1 MQIGMHNTSTNMNIK
16 ALMAAML
23 VCSVS
28 ALPLLTN
35 DCGNGISCAPDQTCM
50 SNATG
55 AGIVYACSPLPR
67 AVRCMDA
74 RFSCPADTV
83 CAENATCISATATA
97 TPSATATATATPSA
111 TATATTA
118 TTDKIPTDAIIN
130 VDAHR
135 VADVRDF
142 GSGMKPT
149 AFSICGAITGA
160 FRLPS
165 FCTCRDARLGG
176 ELGCTIGLQTFLT
189 IGASAWVLPCAPQAN
204 VGYRAWVSVPGVITR
219 SIGQTW
225 TAAFTVSQPIPG
237 ATFEIGVAS
246 AGARAELSGDIA
258 RQVISTRLAIGACA
272 RLGVGPFSRELCNP
286 SVLRWLPVTVI
297 NGPRF
302 DFSRFC

>member
-1 MQIGMHNTSTNMNIK
+1 MQIGGMHNIPTNMNIK

-28 ALPLLTN
+28 AVPFLSN

-55 AGIVYACSPLPR
+55 AGLLYACSPLPR

-74 RFSCPADTV
+74 RFSCPASTV

-97 TPSATATATATPSA
+97 T
-111 TATATTA
+111 A
-118 TTDKIPTDAIIN
+118 TTDKIPTDAVVN

-149 AFSICGAITGA
+149 AFSICGAITSV

-176 ELGCTIGLQTFLT
+176 ELGCTIGIQTFLT

-286 SVLRWLPVTVI
+286 SVLRWLPITVI

>member
-1 MQIGMHNTSTNMNIK
+1 MN
-16 ALMAAML
+16 ASLFMAAML

-28 ALPLLTN
+28 AVPFLSN
-35 DCGNGISCAPDQTCM
+35 DCGNGIHCAAGQTCM

-55 AGIVYACSPLPR
+55 AGLLYACSPLPR

-74 RFSCPADTV
+74 RFSCPASTV
-83 CAENATCISATATA
+83 CAENATCISATAT
-97 TPSATATATATPSA
+97 
-111 TATATTA
+111 
-118 TTDKIPTDAIIN
+118 TDKIPTTDAVIN

-135 VADVRDF
+135 VADLRDF
-142 GSGMKPT
+142 GAGMKPT
-149 AFSICGAITGA
+149 SFSICGAITGT
-160 FRLPS
+160 FRLPN

-176 ELGCTIGLQTFLT
+176 ELGCTIGLQTFIT

-204 VGYRAWVSVPGVITR
+204 VGYRAWVSVPGVASA

-237 ATFEIGVAS
+237 AHLHIGGAS
-246 AGARAELSGDIA
+246 AGARAELSGHIA

-286 SVLRWLPVTVI
+286 SVLRLPVTVI
-297 NGPRF
+297 HGPRF

>member
-1 MQIGMHNTSTNMNIK
+1 MNMNMNIK

-28 ALPLLTN
+28 AVPFLSN
-35 DCGNGISCAPDQTCM
+35 DCGNGIYCAPLQTCM

-55 AGIVYACSPLPR
+55 AGIVYACSPLPD

-74 RFSCPADTV
+74 RFSCPAATV
-83 CAENATCISATATA
+83 CAENATCTTIATGIATATV
-97 TPSATATATATPSA
+97 
-111 TATATTA
+111 
-118 TTDKIPTDAIIN
+118 TDAVIN
-130 VDAHR
+130 LDAHR
-135 VADVRDF
+135 VADMRDF

-149 AFSICGAITGA
+149 AFSICGTITSV
-160 FRLPS
+160 FRLPN

-176 ELGCTIGLQTFLT
+176 ELGCTIGLQTFIT

-204 VGYRAWVSVPGVITR
+204 VGYRAWVSVPGIVTA

-237 ATFEIGVAS
+237 AYLHIGGAS
-246 AGARAELSGDIA
+246 AGARAELSGHIA

-272 RLGVGPFSRELCNP
+272 RLGIGPFSRELCNP

>member
-1 MQIGMHNTSTNMNIK
+1 
-16 ALMAAML
+16 ML

-28 ALPLLTN
+28 AVPLLTN
-35 DCGNGISCAPDQTCM
+35 DCGNGIYCAPLQTCM

-83 CAENATCISATATA
+83 CAENATCISASA
-97 TPSATATATATPSA
+97 TPS
-111 TATATTA
+111 A
-118 TTDKIPTDAIIN
+118 TTDKIPTDAVIN
-130 VDAHR
+130 VDAHH
-135 VADVRDF
+135 VADMRDF
-142 GSGMKPT
+142 GAGMKPT
-149 AFSICGAITGA
+149 AFSICGTLTSI

-189 IGASAWVLPCAPQAN
+189 IGASAWILPCAPQAN
-204 VGYRAWVSVPGVITR
+204 VGYRAWVSVPGIVTT

-237 ATFEIGVAS
+237 AHLHIGGAS
-246 AGARAELSGDIA
+246 AGARAELSGHIA

-286 SVLRWLPVTVI
+286 SVLRWLPITVI

>member
-1 MQIGMHNTSTNMNIK
+1 MHKHNTTTTNMLMNMSIK

-28 ALPLLTN
+28 AVPFLSN
-35 DCGNGISCAPDQTCM
+35 DCGNGISCAPLQTCM

-55 AGIVYACSPLPR
+55 AGIVYACSPLPN

-83 CAENATCISATATA
+83 CAENATCITASATATA
-97 TPSATATATATPSA
+97 T
-111 TATATTA
+111 
-118 TTDKIPTDAIIN
+118 IPTDAVIN
-130 VDAHR
+130 LDAHQ
-135 VADVRDF
+135 VADLRDF
-142 GSGMKPT
+142 GAGMKPT
-149 AFSICGAITGA
+149 AFSICGALTSI

-176 ELGCTIGLQTFLT
+176 ELGCTIGLQTFIT
-189 IGASAWVLPCAPQAN
+189 IGASAWILPCAPQAN
-204 VGYRAWVSVPGVITR
+204 VGYRAWVSIPNVVTT

-237 ATFEIGVAS
+237 AHLHIGGAS
-246 AGARAELSGDIA
+246 AGARAELSGHIA

-272 RLGVGPFSRELCNP
+272 RLGIGPFSRELCNP

>member
-1 MQIGMHNTSTNMNIK
+1 MV
-16 ALMAAML
+16 AVL

-35 DCGNGISCAPDQTCM
+35 DCGNGISCAPSQTCM

-55 AGIVYACSPLPR
+55 AGIVYACSPLPN

-83 CAENATCISATATA
+83 CAENATCISA
-97 TPSATATATATPSA
+97 S
-111 TATATTA
+111 
-118 TTDKIPTDAIIN
+118 TDTIPTDAVIN
-130 VDAHR
+130 LDAHQ
-135 VADVRDF
+135 VADLRDF

-149 AFSICGAITGA
+149 AFSICGAITSV

-176 ELGCTIGLQTFLT
+176 ELGCTIGLQTFIT
-189 IGASAWVLPCAPQAN
+189 IGASAWILPCAPQAN

-237 ATFEIGVAS
+237 AHLHIGGAS

-286 SVLRWLPVTVI
+286 SVLRLPVTVI
-297 NGPRF
+297 HGPRF

>member
-1 MQIGMHNTSTNMNIK
+1 MLMNMSIK

-28 ALPLLTN
+28 AVPFLSN
-35 DCGNGISCAPDQTCM
+35 DCGNGISCAPLQTCM

-55 AGIVYACSPLPR
+55 AGIVYACSPLPN

-83 CAENATCISATATA
+83 CAENATCITA
-97 TPSATATATATPSA
+97 SATATATAT
-111 TATATTA
+111 
-118 TTDKIPTDAIIN
+118 IPKDAVIN
-130 VDAHR
+130 LDAHQ

-142 GSGMKPT
+142 GAGMKPT
-149 AFSICGAITGA
+149 AFSICGAITSV

-176 ELGCTIGLQTFLT
+176 ELGCTIGLQTFIT

-204 VGYRAWVSVPGVITR
+204 VGYRAWVSIPGVVAT

-237 ATFEIGVAS
+237 AHLHIGGAS
-246 AGARAELSGDIA
+246 AGARAELSGHIA

-272 RLGVGPFSRELCNP
+272 RLGIGPFSRELCNP
-286 SVLRWLPVTVI
+286 SVLRLPVTVI

>member
-1 MQIGMHNTSTNMNIK
+1 MQIGSMHTHNHNTMNVKSFMI
-16 ALMAAML
+16 AML

-28 ALPLLTN
+28 AVPFLSN
-35 DCGNGISCAPDQTCM
+35 DCGNGIHCAAGQTCM

-55 AGIVYACSPLPR
+55 AGLLYACSPLPR

-74 RFSCPADTV
+74 RFSCPASTV
-83 CAENATCISATATA
+83 CAENATCISATAT
-97 TPSATATATATPSA
+97 
-111 TATATTA
+111 
-118 TTDKIPTDAIIN
+118 TDKIPTTDAVIN

-135 VADVRDF
+135 VADLRDF
-142 GSGMKPT
+142 GAGMKPT
-149 AFSICGAITGA
+149 SFSICGAITGT
-160 FRLPS
+160 FRLPN

-176 ELGCTIGLQTFLT
+176 ELGCTIGLQTFIT

-204 VGYRAWVSVPGVITR
+204 VGYRAWVSVPGVASA

-237 ATFEIGVAS
+237 AHLHIGGAS
-246 AGARAELSGDIA
+246 AGARAELSGNIA

-272 RLGVGPFSRELCNP
+272 RLGVGPFSREICNP
-286 SVLRWLPVTVI
+286 SVLPWLPVTVI